1 MVEAVR
7 RTMRERIARGATLDE
22 IDVLIRMSR
31 GLREHERASLWADA
45 WAYQPDPRRS
55 AQVRSFMRSRASSAL
70 H

>member
-31 GLREHERASLWADA
+31 GLKEHERSALWADA
-45 WAYQPDPRRS
+45 WAYQPDVRRT
-55 AQVRSFMRSRASSAL
+55 AQVRTFMGSRSAGTL